1 MLDPLIAKLERS
13 AALTDPERQA
23 LTTALARARPLP
35 PGTDIAVEGDATE
48 ACTVLLEG
56 WAARYKLLDDGKRQ
70 ITGFIIPGDLCDLEG
85 LLAGSMD
92 HSVAALTTVTVAPV
106 ARDVLLALMERHPGI
121 ARALRQD
128 LLAEAA
134 IAREWV
140 LNVGRRS
147 AYQRI
152 AHVLCEIGVRLE
164 AAGLASRSEFSFP
177 VTQADL
183 ADATGLTTV
192 HVNRVLGNIRGD
204 GLITWRSGKVVIP
217 DWERLE
223 QAGVFRPGYLRLN
236 RGCRNSG
243 ATALLT

>member
-1 MLDPLIAKLERS
+1 MVAPLIAKLERS

-23 LTTALARARPLP
+23 LAGALARARSLP
-35 PGTDIAVEGDATE
+35 PGADIAVEGIAPD
-48 ACTVLLEG
+48 ACTVLLDG

-70 ITGFIIPGDLCDLEG
+70 ITGFVIPGDLCDLEG

-92 HSVAALTTVTVAPV
+92 HSVAALTAVTVAPIP
-106 ARDVLLALMERHPGI
+106 RDIFAGLMECHPSL

-192 HVNRVLGNIRGD
+192 HVNRVLGSIRGD
-204 GLITWRSGKVVIP
+204 GLITWRGGKVVIP

-223 QAGVFRPGYLRLN
+223 QAGVFRPSYLRLG
-236 RGCRNSG
+236 RGSSG
-243 ATALLT
+243 ETVPLG